1 VTVNPL
7 FHPNAGAAMIHPLFR
22 LIASE
27 PQMLAS
33 HVEAYSELVAEEVG
47 AVTSQWKKR
56 AALHAM
62 SLGCALLAV
71 IMVGVALMLWAV
83 VPIDDMNAPW
93 ALIVVPGIPVVL
105 AVWSHFAAKAPV
117 AEHGFKAIKEQ
128 LAADAAMLRSVSAS

>member
-1 VTVNPL
+1 VNPL
-7 FHPNAGAAMIHPLFR
+7 FHLNDGAAMIHPLFR

-27 PQMLAS
+27 PQMLAT

-56 AALHAM
+56 AALHAV
-62 SLGCALLAV
+62 SGICALLAL

-83 VPIDDMNAPW
+83 IPVAEMRAPW
-93 ALIVVPGIPVVL
+93 MLFVAPAIPVVL
-105 AVWSHFAAKAPV
+105 AVWAHFAAKAPV
-117 AEHGFKAIKEQ
+117 AEHGFKTIREQ